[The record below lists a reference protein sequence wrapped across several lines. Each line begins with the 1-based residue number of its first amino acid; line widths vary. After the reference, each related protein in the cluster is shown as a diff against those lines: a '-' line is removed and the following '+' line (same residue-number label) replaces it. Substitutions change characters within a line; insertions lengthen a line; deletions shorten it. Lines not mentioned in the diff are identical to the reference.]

1 MIREGG
7 YKMKRK
13 GKRGTRGVALQLLLA
28 LPLLTFLAA
37 LGTAKLMLSEAIG
50 QERAGLCV
58 CIYTAVIAFA
68 ACLYCALRLPQKK
81 ILWGLLTAVSYLC
94 LLLLSNLL
102 FFGVGYGEIL
112 PVAGSVLGA
121 GLVGSVLGAGK
132 RRKYA

>member
-1 MIREGG
+1 M
-7 YKMKRK
+7 
-13 GKRGTRGVALQLLLA
+13 QLVVA

-37 LGTAKLMLSEAIG
+37 LGTAKLMLSEAVG

-102 FFGVGYGEIL
+102 FFGVGYGDIL

>member
-13 GKRGTRGVALQLLLA
+13 GKRGTRGVALQLLIA

-37 LGTAKLMLSEAIG
+37 LGTAKLMLSEAVG
-50 QERAGLCV
+50 QERAGL
-58 CIYTAVIAFA
+58 YTAVIAFA

-102 FFGVGYGEIL
+102 FFGVGYGDIL